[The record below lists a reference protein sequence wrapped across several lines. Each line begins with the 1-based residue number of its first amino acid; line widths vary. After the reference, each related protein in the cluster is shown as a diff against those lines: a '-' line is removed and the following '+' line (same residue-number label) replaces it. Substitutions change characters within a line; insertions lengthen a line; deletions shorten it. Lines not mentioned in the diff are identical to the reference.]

1 MFGLSSP
8 WLSLSLTCIG
18 RKKCGTG
25 QHIRQDR
32 FGDLAF
38 ELINSVSVG
47 WGKCQ
52 GGLRMHKSWQ
62 SNKGAEEVIR
72 ICQVCLS
79 WNIIPYRA
87 KVTGSL
93 HTEKS
98 VLWRE
103 GTGKLPALSSA
114 YYRETGKVLIFQSHR
129 KALVYINVTVTYKC
143 KLSTKH

>member
-1 MFGLSSP
+1 
-8 WLSLSLTCIG
+8 
-18 RKKCGTG
+18 
-25 QHIRQDR
+25 
-32 FGDLAF
+32 
-38 ELINSVSVG
+38 
-47 WGKCQ
+47 
-52 GGLRMHKSWQ
+52 MHKSRQ

-103 GTGKLPALSSA
+103 GAGKLPALSSA
-114 YYRETGKVLIFQSHR
+114 YYRETVLIFQSHR
-129 KALVYINVTVTYKC
+129 KALVYINVTVTYTC
-143 KLSTKH
+143 KLSAKH